1 MGGPRTL
8 ANLAIDSW
16 VPRRFGALSERL
28 TTGNGVVL
36 MGVASLLALLL
47 TRGHVEEIV
56 TIYAITVFL
65 TFTLTMAGMFR
76 YFWQQPRRTPKRRR
90 CLVLFAFALAVCATI
105 LAFTLWQSIPGIGLW
120 AVIVTAALVALCLLI
135 HAHYQGVSAG
145 LRKLFMTLESVPTTH
160 QGDPG
165 PIDPRLPV
173 AVVMVSHFGGVGIHT
188 VMNVFKS
195 FPGHFKGVVF
205 VSVGVMD
212 SGHFKGED
220 STDALRQQ
228 TETNLANY
236 VKLAHGLGLPADSRM
251 AMGTDPVDEAARLCL
266 EVARDYPRSTFFAG
280 KVIFGR
286 PRWYHWLL
294 HNDAALAVQRRLQL
308 AGRTVVVLPARIM

>member
-1 MGGPRTL
+1 
-8 ANLAIDSW
+8 
-16 VPRRFGALSERL
+16 
-28 TTGNGVVL
+28 
-36 MGVASLLALLL
+36 
-47 TRGHVEEIV
+47 
-56 TIYAITVFL
+56 
-65 TFTLTMAGMFR
+65 
-76 YFWQQPRRTPKRRR
+76 
-90 CLVLFAFALAVCATI
+90 
-105 LAFTLWQSIPGIGLW
+105 
-120 AVIVTAALVALCLLI
+120 
-135 HAHYQGVSAG
+135 
-145 LRKLFMTLESVPTTH
+145 
-160 QGDPG
+160 
-165 PIDPRLPV
+165 
-173 AVVMVSHFGGVGIHT
+173 
-188 VMNVFKS
+188 
-195 FPGHFKGVVF
+195 
-205 VSVGVMD
+205 MD